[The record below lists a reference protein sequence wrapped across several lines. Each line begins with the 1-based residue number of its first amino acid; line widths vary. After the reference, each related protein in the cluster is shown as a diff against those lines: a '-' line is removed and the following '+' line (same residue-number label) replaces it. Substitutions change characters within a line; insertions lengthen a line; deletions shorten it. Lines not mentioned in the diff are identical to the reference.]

1 MKRSI
6 LVVAAV
12 AAAALAS
19 SACVSGTRQATWTE
33 DPHAVA
39 APAASAVAAVAAPAK
54 AVASPS
60 AAPQAATASTQGGM
74 AAMPGMA
81 QAAATVPSS
90 ATTAAAALPDPDPNA
105 PAYQVYD
112 ATAPDVMP
120 GTDHTVTLTIE
131 EKDITIATGY
141 VVHAW
146 TFNGTVPGPVIRVHY
161 GDTVRVH
168 IINPA
173 TSTMPHSVDFHASQV
188 AANGPMQSIN
198 PGQDAWYI
206 WHADYAGVWMYHCG
220 TTPAIGHMA
229 NGMYGMVIVEPRGGL
244 PKVDKEFAI
253 VQSEWY
259 FGGQGKPADIARSM
273 STDPA
278 PDFVVFNGV
287 ANQYKD
293 HPLLVNAGKT
303 VRVFLLDA
311 GPNVWESF
319 HVVGTIFNTVI
330 KEGVELLPGNAG
342 GWGSQAVDL
351 APAQGAIVQFQ
362 PAENGTYT
370 FVTHQ
375 FNDVGHGAVG
385 LFQAGDGV
393 YTGASQH

>member
-1 MKRSI
+1 MDR
-6 LVVAAV
+6 LLLRFAPFV
-12 AAAALAS
+12 AAALLS
-19 SACVSGTRQATWTE
+19 GACVASAQPTWTE
-33 DPHAVA
+33 AANPPLSGPVSQAMA
-39 APAASAVAAVAAPAK
+39 MAPAAS
-54 AVASPS
+54 SPS
-60 AAPQAATASTQGGM
+60 AQASAG
-74 AAMPGMA
+74 
-81 QAAATVPSS
+81 AAASSPASSTSS
-90 ATTAAAALPDPDPNA
+90 ASSGESMAGMSMSSTSQTGTYQLPAPDPNA
-105 PAYQVYD
+105 APYQVYD
-112 ATAPDVMP
+112 ATAPAAMP

-131 EKDITIATGY
+131 EKDITIAAGY

-168 IINPA
+168 IVNPA
-173 TSTMPHSVDFHASQV
+173 SNTMPHSVDFHASQV
-188 AANGPMQSIN
+188 AWNGPMESVN
-198 PGQDAWYI
+198 PGQDAWYV

-229 NGMYGMVIVEPRGGL
+229 NGMYGMVIVEPKGGL
-244 PKVDKEFAI
+244 PKVDREFAI

-273 STDPA
+273 STDPD

-287 ANQYKD
+287 ADQYRD
-293 HPLLVNAGKT
+293 HPLAVDTGKT

-351 APAQGAIVQFQ
+351 APAQGAIVQFV
-362 PAENGTYT
+362 PAEDGTYT

-375 FNDVGHGAVG
+375 FNDVGHGAAG

-393 YTGASQH
+393 YKATSQK